1 MPRRPMTQTLNITL
15 ARSQLSALVGKAFR
29 GESRVIIQK
38 SGIPVAALVSAADL
52 ERLTLLEE
60 RQQADFAILDRMRAA
75 FADVPPADLERE
87 VTRTLAQARSERRSQ
102 VTASPRI

>member
-15 ARSQLSALVGKAFR
+15 ARSQFSELVGKAFR
-29 GESRVIIQK
+29 GEARVLIQK

-60 RQQADFAILDRMRAA
+60 RQRADFAVLDRMCEA

-87 VTRTLAQARSERRSQ
+87 ITQALAQVCSERRTQVPAVTRT
-102 VTASPRI
+102 

>member
-15 ARSQLSALVGKAFR
+15 ARSQLSELVGKAFR
-29 GESRVIIQK
+29 GESRVIIEK

-60 RQQADFAILDRMRAA
+60 RQQADFAILDRMREA
-75 FADVPPADLERE
+75 FADVAPADLERE
-87 VTRTLAQARSERRSQ
+87 VTRALAQVRSERRAQ
-102 VTASPRI
+102 VPASTRI